1 MWHNTAARRIP
12 DQKMHPSKFFL
23 RTKLLP
29 PRSLPEVLE
38 RPRLLDRLKGNLSSP
53 VTMVAADAGCG
64 KTTLIAEFIRGQ
76 NRPAVWY
83 QLDYTDADPAVFLG
97 YLALGIRDFSPDFG
111 TTFFQYVEEAGGEL
125 AQLPERAVDLLINEI
140 MNTVEQPFIVVLDDY
155 HHIGRET
162 VVHKLVDRL
171 LQYSSD
177 LLHIIITTR
186 DLPPLAIMR
195 RRAQSSAM
203 MITREDLLFTDA
215 EVRELFG
222 KTLNIELKDEEIAEY
237 GSRTH
242 GWVTAL
248 QLIRQVAEREIHSG
262 PTGRVVDL
270 GEILQQSEKDIFDY
284 FAEEVISRESRE
296 TEKLFLY
303 LSLLETLPLDVCS
316 RLFPQMRCSAVLPEI
331 AQKNVFLTVAG
342 DAGAIEEYRFH
353 PLFRDFLRRRLR
365 SEIGQAAVAE
375 ERIRIAEFFLES
387 GKAASALPFLIDA
400 EDFDRAAEIVA
411 KSGENW
417 IASGAFTSFRLIA
430 EKIPQASLER
440 HPRSLLHLAEVARL
454 QGESERSGTLLQR
467 AVRLCNESN
476 DASGEAEALHSLA
489 SLARRRGDIGE
500 ALKLLEKSEQLAEPD
515 SETLLK
521 CANTRGLCLV
531 ADGNRTEAEQQF
543 RIALEIAE
551 RNSNDHYIRLVA
563 HNLALAPG
571 FRGDFA
577 EALRWFRRI
586 FRDGEP
592 DKQLPQE
599 AIGHLNV
606 ARLHLYRGE
615 FADTES
621 HLEKALEL
629 CQLYNLKPLRGEI
642 FETYANF
649 FREKA
654 DFARAEEYYERAST
668 AYDEAGIDITTR
680 ELLEEQA
687 KFYLIGGDP
696 ARARMLLDNQIRSRR
711 EARIELGT
719 RTAELCVC
727 QIDLAE
733 KRLDGLATRITDICE
748 AFSVQGNH
756 YDEAL
761 AAMLL
766 AQTYQAL
773 GDEPKTIAPLQRVLD
788 ISARFDYEYWLK
800 GEISKHQKLFSHEDI
815 FERLPLDLRVCVTE
829 AKKAAGSARPHS
841 DIAQPQSAP
850 AFQSVPAFG
859 DLTINLLGP
868 VNIYRDAERPFAPDA
883 WTTRRARDIFCCV
896 ATAKHRRVAKDV
908 LIDIFWEDEDP
919 GAVEKNFHPTISL
932 IRKALNSRQPFKQ
945 NFLIFRD
952 GAYQLN
958 PDLTYSIDTEEF
970 ELAIAEAEK
979 AKREKDTE
987 KLRESL
993 ERANAL
999 YRGEFLEGSYDNWVE
1014 ERRQF
1019 YREQNLRMIGALAKL
1034 SYAEKSWAAVTKLC
1048 SQILAAD
1055 PFREDVHRLM
1065 MKTFAAQGKPASV
1078 KKHFDEMSKLM
1089 KTELGIEPAAETRKI
1104 YKDLMA

>member
-1 MWHNTAARRIP
+1 
-12 DQKMHPSKFFL
+12 MHPSKFFL

-38 RPRLLDRLKGNLSSP
+38 RPRLLDRLRGNLSSP

-64 KTTLIAEFIRGQ
+64 KTTLIAEFIRSQ
-76 NRPAVWY
+76 SRPAVWY

-97 YLALGIRDFSPDFG
+97 YLALGIRDFSPEFG
-111 TTFFQYVEEAGGEL
+111 STFFQYVEEAGGEI
-125 AQLPERAVDLLINEI
+125 AQFPERAVDLLINEI

-155 HHIGRET
+155 HHIGRDT

-222 KTLNIELKDEEIAEY
+222 KTLNIELNNEEIAEY

-262 PTGRVVDL
+262 PTTGRAVDL

-284 FAEEVISRESRE
+284 FAEEVISRETRD
-296 TEKLFLY
+296 TERLFLY
-303 LSLLETLPLDVCS
+303 LSLLDTLPLDLCS

-342 DAGAIEEYRFH
+342 DAGSIEEYRFH

-365 SEIGQAAVAE
+365 SEIGHAAVAA
-375 ERIRIAEFFLES
+375 ERIRIAEFFLENS
-387 GKAASALPFLIDA
+387 NVESALPFLVDA
-400 EDFDRAAEIVA
+400 EDFDRAASIVA

-417 IASGAFTSFRLIA
+417 IASGAFTSFRLIVD
-430 EKIPQASLER
+430 KIPQSSLER

-467 AVRLCNESN
+467 AVRLCSEAK
-476 DASGEAEALHSLA
+476 DTSGEAEALHSLA
-489 SLARRRGDIGE
+489 SLARRRGNIEE

-531 ADGNRTEAEQQF
+531 AEGNRTEAEQQF

-551 RNSNDHYIRLVA
+551 RKSNDHYIRLVA

-586 FRDGEP
+586 FRDGQP

-615 FADTES
+615 FADTEK

-649 FREKA
+649 FRERA
-654 DFARAEEYYERAST
+654 DLAHAEEYYERASA
-668 AYDEAGIDITTR
+668 AYDEAGIDVTTR

-687 KFYLIGGDP
+687 KCYLLAGDP

-711 EARIELGT
+711 ESRTDLGT
-719 RTAELCVC
+719 KTAELCIC
-727 QIDLAE
+727 QIDMAE
-733 KRLDGLATRITDICE
+733 KRLDGLADRITVICE
-748 AFSVQGNH
+748 FFNAQGNH

-773 GDEPKTIAPLQRVLD
+773 GDEPKTFAPLQRVLD

-800 GEISKHQKLFSHEDI
+800 GEIAKHPKIFGHEDI
-815 FERLPLDLRVCVTE
+815 FERLPLDLRVCVAE
-829 AKKAAGSARPHS
+829 AQKAVGSVKAPS
-841 DIAQPQSAP
+841 DKTQPAAAVILSLP
-850 AFQSVPAFG
+850 AFA

-896 ATAKHRRVAKDV
+896 ATSKHRRVAKDV

-919 GAVEKNFHPTISL
+919 ASVEKNFHPTISH

-958 PDLTYSIDTEEF
+958 PELSYTIDTEEF
-970 ELAIAEAEK
+970 ELSVTEAEK

-1019 YREQNLRMIGALAKL
+1019 YREQHLRMIGALAKL
-1034 SYAEKSWAAVTKLC
+1034 SFSERSWAAVIKIC
-1048 SQILAAD
+1048 DQILACD
-1055 PFREDVHRLM
+1055 PFREDVHRLI